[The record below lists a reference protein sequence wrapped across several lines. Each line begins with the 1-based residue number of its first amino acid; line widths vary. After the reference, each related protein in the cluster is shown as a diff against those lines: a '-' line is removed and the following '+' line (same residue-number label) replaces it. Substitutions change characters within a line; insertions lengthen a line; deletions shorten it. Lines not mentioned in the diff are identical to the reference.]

1 MQDFKSA
8 LQNALNQSQEKQ
20 MQTRNTNPEHLTA
33 LAKNWDR
40 EEREHKIRLQGS
52 TLVGV
57 RTVDEEES
65 NKGKNLVTTNVS
77 RATFAY
83 VRDNPNKTK
92 VEITNELSKLGYNAS
107 SVSTLVSQMVRGDIA
122 VADEEGRVSTMFK
135 EYRPIKNGSAIIK
148 MKKKKR
154 IKAASSKSGRPTRE
168 GIAALKIQDAPVIPK
183 LVSAPTPAKSNFDAD
198 KLLSTLSFADVLVL
212 HKKIKA
218 MLGDA

>member
-1 MQDFKSA
+1 MQDFRQA
-8 LQNALNQSQEKQ
+8 LQNALKQSQEKQ
-20 MQTRNTNPEHLTA
+20 MDTQNNAQLNA
-33 LAKNWDR
+33 VVKQW
-40 EEREHKIRLQGS
+40 
-52 TLVGV
+52 
-57 RTVDEEES
+57 DEEE
-65 NKGKNLVTTNVS
+65 KGRGVNLVTTNVS

-122 VADEEGRVSTMFK
+122 VADEQGRVSTMFK

-148 MKKKKR
+148 MKGKR
-154 IKAASSKSGRPTRE
+154 IKRVANKSGRPSKQ

-183 LVSAPTPAKSNFDAD
+183 PMPAPTKSGFDAD

>member
-1 MQDFKSA
+1 MQDFRQA
-8 LQNALNQSQEKQ
+8 LQNALKQSQEKQ
-20 MQTRNTNPEHLTA
+20 MDTQNNAQLNA
-33 LAKNWDR
+33 VVKQW
-40 EEREHKIRLQGS
+40 
-52 TLVGV
+52 
-57 RTVDEEES
+57 DEEES

-148 MKKKKR
+148 MKKKKHV
-154 IKAASSKSGRPTRE
+154 KAASNKSGRPVKQ

-183 LVSAPTPAKSNFDAD
+183 PVPVPAKSGFDAD

>member
-1 MQDFKSA
+1 MDT
-8 LQNALNQSQEKQ
+8 QNNAQLNAVVKQ
-20 MQTRNTNPEHLTA
+20 
-33 LAKNWDR
+33 W
-40 EEREHKIRLQGS
+40 
-52 TLVGV
+52 
-57 RTVDEEES
+57 DEEES

-154 IKAASSKSGRPTRE
+154 IKAASSKSGRPVKE

-183 LVSAPTPAKSNFDAD
+183 PMPAPAKSSFDAD

>member
-1 MQDFKSA
+1 MQDFKQA
-8 LQNALNQSQEKQ
+8 LQNALKQSQERQ
-20 MQTRNTNPEHLTA
+20 MQNTQNNEQLNT
-33 LAKNWDR
+33 LARNWDN
-40 EEREHKIRLQGS
+40 EERTRKIRLQS
-52 TLVGV
+52 SSDARVAEV
-57 RTVDEEES
+57 EES
-65 NKGKNLVTTNVS
+65 NRGTNLVTTNVS

-148 MKKKKR
+148 MKGKR
-154 IKAASSKSGRPTRE
+154 IKRVANKSGRPSKQ

-183 LVSAPTPAKSNFDAD
+183 AIPQPTPRNTSFDAD